1 MYTHDREIINVMYN
15 EDTVVICH
23 TNLTMTKTGGFIL
36 SSSILTYLEATYF
49 TKSRLLCLIL
59 STFTPTHNAPSTI
72 RLNIASQDSVSYAIS
87 TPLQLHHIAII
98 CIITNKISQQAKL
111 CNLRICQLPTKYNY
125 TSGPAVSFAAN
136 LWCELCRII

>member
-36 SSSILTYLEATYF
+36 SCSILTYLEATYF

-59 STFTPTHNAPSTI
+59 STFTPTHNALAQST
-72 RLNIASQDSVSYAIS
+72 
-87 TPLQLHHIAII
+87 
-98 CIITNKISQQAKL
+98 
-111 CNLRICQLPTKYNY
+111 
-125 TSGPAVSFAAN
+125 
-136 LWCELCRII
+136 